1 MTFYPAPPRDPY
13 RASTGSMPPRTPN
26 RSSSYSVAGSPH
38 SHRTRHDEPRD
49 DSTVYGGHTP
59 NQSSSALHPSSTG
72 SHAHHRRSSN
82 AGHEPPPASMSRYY
96 HGGAFVE
103 PAVSHGGDRRRR
115 SSLSAPVAPPPA
127 ASVPRSHAH
136 RSWSS
141 YHHEIDI
148 KEDSSRRGSTR
159 IPRKYVNKEALQ
171 QMSLLYEEDRSG
183 ALIVLKALTRPEIE
197 HLVELTEYIRAHR
210 PGHSS
215 SHKREKHVR
224 IITEPT
230 DAVPHPEDVHNHH
243 SRAPTLY
250 TTGPPP
256 STSGHY
262 YAASSV
268 PRSSGSPNASIYTL
282 SRAGEDAKAA
292 ESKARRREYR
302 AESSGSWQD
311 DRRVAKARH
320 EAEENARRAEDAS
333 RKERRREREVV
344 LVR

>member
-38 SHRTRHDEPRD
+38 SHRTRHEEPRD
-49 DSTVYGGHTP
+49 DITVYGGHTP
-59 NQSSSALHPSSTG
+59 NQSSSALHPSTTS

-96 HGGAFVE
+96 HGGVFVE

-136 RSWSS
+136 RSWST

-197 HLVELTEYIRAHR
+197 HLVELTEYIR
-210 PGHSS
+210 GM
-215 SHKREKHVR
+215 
-224 IITEPT
+224 
-230 DAVPHPEDVHNHH
+230 
-243 SRAPTLY
+243 
-250 TTGPPP
+250 
-256 STSGHY
+256 
-262 YAASSV
+262 
-268 PRSSGSPNASIYTL
+268 
-282 SRAGEDAKAA
+282 
-292 ESKARRREYR
+292 
-302 AESSGSWQD
+302 
-311 DRRVAKARH
+311 
-320 EAEENARRAEDAS
+320 
-333 RKERRREREVV
+333 
-344 LVR
+344 